1 MGLNQNPTQKEQK
14 MTLSKQ
20 LMVMLSIA
28 IIGTCTIFGISMKKM
43 DQVYDDTNYVTV
55 NSLPSILSLNHATVF
70 ALRLRLVLW
79 EHITQEDKEA
89 NAKSKE
95 GILGSLNDLDKEFKK
110 YEGMIS
116 DEKDKALLTKDLEAF
131 GGFKNLVDEILKLSE
146 SGHKAEA
153 TIAFNKAR
161 PVLKALTSAMDEHM
175 KYNLDLAN
183 KMATNAAE
191 EKQNANLVMI
201 ILSLCIIG
209 STIFI
214 SVLIRN
220 NIMNGVHLV
229 RDSISNFVRHKDLN
243 FRIVY
248 EKKNEIKEMVES
260 FNELIAT
267 LENTIV
273 DAKASSSENASVSH
287 ELSTTSMQIGRNAEQ
302 SSSIV
307 ASTIQEIE
315 TIKSF
320 VQETATLSENMK
332 QSIATAGSRLD
343 NAKNEVISLRGEMD
357 HASHAETAL
366 AQKLE
371 QMSHD
376 AEQVKQILT
385 VISDIADQTN
395 LLALNAAIEAAR
407 AGEHGRGFAVVA
419 DEVRK
424 LAERTQTSLTEIN
437 ATINV
442 IVQSIVDSSEQM
454 GRNAK
459 NIQRLSDVSNGVET
473 TILGTTQV
481 MQESVNAV
489 TTSAENSR
497 KISQD
502 TDKIVDMVSNINTL
516 TSQNARSVEEIAAAA
531 DHLSR
536 LAENLNNKL
545 NQFRS

>member
-1 MGLNQNPTQKEQK
+1 
-14 MTLSKQ
+14 MTISKQ
-20 LMVMLSIA
+20 LMVMLAIA

-43 DQVYDDTNYVTV
+43 DQVYEETNYVTV
-55 NSLPSILSLNHATVF
+55 NSLPSVLSLNHSMLYG
-70 ALRLRLVLW
+70 LRLRLVLW
-79 EHITQEDKEA
+79 EHITQEDKEV

-95 GILGSLNDLDKEFKK
+95 GILGALNDLTKELKH
-110 YEGMIS
+110 YESMVS
-116 DEKDKALLTKDLEAF
+116 DDKDKALLIQDQEALQKF
-131 GGFKNLVDEILKLSE
+131 SILVQDILKLSE
-146 SGHKAEA
+146 TGKKAEA
-153 TIAFNKAR
+153 SVSFNQAR
-161 PVLKALTSAMDEHM
+161 PILKALTSALDAHM
-175 KYNLDLAN
+175 QYNLDFAN
-183 KMATNAAE
+183 KMAKSAADA
-191 EKQNANLVMI
+191 KKNANIVMI
-201 ILSLCIIG
+201 ILSLLIIG

-214 SVLIRN
+214 SILIRN
-220 NIMNGVHLV
+220 NIMQGVHLV
-229 RDSISNFVRHKDLN
+229 RDSIGNFVRTKELN
-243 FRIVY
+243 FRIKY
-248 EKKNEIKEMVES
+248 EKSNEIKEMVDS
-260 FNELIAT
+260 FNSLVET
-267 LENTIV
+267 LESTIV
-273 DAKASSSENASVSH
+273 DAKNSSSENASVSH

-302 SSSIV
+302 SSTIV
-307 ASTIQEIE
+307 ANTIHEIE
-315 TIKSF
+315 AIKIF
-320 VQETATLSENMK
+320 VQETATLSEGMK
-332 QSIATAGSRLD
+332 KSIATAGSRLD
-343 NAKNEVISLRGEMD
+343 SAKNEVVTLRNEVEL
-357 HASHAETAL
+357 ASQAETAL

-424 LAERTQTSLTEIN
+424 LAERTQSSLTEIN

-442 IVQSIVDSSEQM
+442 IVQSIVDSSEEM

-459 NIQRLSDVSNGVET
+459 NIQRLSSVSSGVET

-481 MQESVNAV
+481 MDESVQAV
-489 TTSAENSR
+489 TTSAQNSR

-516 TSQNARSVEEIAAAA
+516 TSENARSVEEIAAAA

-545 NQFRS
+545 NQFQS

>member
-1 MGLNQNPTQKEQK
+1 
-14 MTLSKQ
+14 MTISKQ

-28 IIGTCTIFGISMKKM
+28 IIGTCTIFGISIREM
-43 DQVYDDTNYVTV
+43 DKIYEETNYSNV
-55 NSLPSILSLNHATVF
+55 NSLPSILVFNDITVN

-79 EHITQEDKEA
+79 EHISQDDKEA
-89 NAKSKE
+89 NNKSAE
-95 GILGSLNDLDKEFKK
+95 GIKK
-110 YEGMIS
+110 AIDEIAKGLKDYE
-116 DEKDKALLTKDLEAF
+116 ALLSDTKDRELLNKDLES
-131 GGFKNLVDEILKLSE
+131 FKQYTAVAQEVLKLSG
-146 SGHKAEA
+146 SGHKTEAGNFLNKSRPILKIFTAALDAHMEYNAE
-153 TIAFNKAR
+153 IAKN
-161 PVLKALTSAMDEHM
+161 SA
-175 KYNLDLAN
+175 
-183 KMATNAAE
+183 KMAAE
-191 EKQNANLVMI
+191 DKQNASFVMI
-201 ILSLCIIG
+201 ILSLAIIG

-220 NIMNGVHLV
+220 NIMQGVHLV
-229 RDSISNFVRHKDLN
+229 RDSIGNFVRNKELN
-243 FRIVY
+243 FRIQY
-248 EKKNEIKEMVES
+248 TKQNEIKEMVDS
-260 FNELIAT
+260 FNALVET
-267 LENTIV
+267 LESTIV
-273 DAKASSSENASVSH
+273 DAKTSSSENASVSH

-302 SSSIV
+302 SSAIV
-307 ASTIQEIE
+307 ANTIQEIE
-315 TIKSF
+315 TIKVF

-332 QSIATAGSRLD
+332 QSIATAGNRLD
-343 NAKNEVISLRGEMD
+343 NAKNEVIALRGEMD
-357 HASHAETAL
+357 QASASETAL

-459 NIQRLSDVSNGVET
+459 NIQRLSTVSSGVET

-481 MQESVNAV
+481 MDESVAAV
-489 TTSAENSR
+489 TTSAQNSR

-516 TSQNARSVEEIAAAA
+516 TSENARSVEEIAAAA

>member
-1 MGLNQNPTQKEQK
+1 
-14 MTLSKQ
+14 MTISKQ

-28 IIGTCTIFGISMKKM
+28 IIGTCTIFGISMTKM
-43 DQVYDDTNYVTV
+43 DQVYEETNYVTV
-55 NSLPSILSLNHATVF
+55 NSLPSVLSLNHAMLY
-70 ALRLRLVLW
+70 ALRLRLVMW

-95 GILGSLNDLDKEFKK
+95 GILGALSDLEKELKK
-110 YEGMIS
+110 YETMIS
-116 DEKDKALLTKDLEAF
+116 DDKDKALLAKDVDTLGAF
-131 GGFKNLVDEILKLSE
+131 KKLVDDLLKLSE

-153 TIAFNKAR
+153 TTAFNKAR
-161 PVLKALTSAMDEHM
+161 PVLKSLTSALDEHM
-175 KYNLDLAN
+175 QYNVDLAN
-183 KMATNAAE
+183 KMANHAADA
-191 EKQNANLVMI
+191 KQNANLVMI
-201 ILSLCIIG
+201 ILSLSIIG

-220 NIMNGVHLV
+220 NIMQGVHLV
-229 RDSISNFVRHKDLN
+229 RDSIGNFVRTKELN
-243 FRIVY
+243 FRITY
-248 EKKNEIKEMVES
+248 EKHNEIKEMVDS
-260 FNELIAT
+260 FNALVET
-267 LENTIV
+267 LEHTIV

-302 SSSIV
+302 SSAIV
-307 ASTIQEIE
+307 ESTIEEIQ
-315 TIKSF
+315 TIKTF
-320 VQETATLSENMK
+320 VQETATLSETMK
-332 QSIATAGSRLD
+332 QSIATAGNRLD
-343 NAKNEVISLRGEMD
+343 NAKNEVITLRNEVES
-357 HASHAETAL
+357 ASQAETAL

-459 NIQRLSDVSNGVET
+459 NIQRLSDVSSGVET

-481 MQESVNAV
+481 MQESVTAV
-489 TTSAENSR
+489 TTSAQNSR

-502 TDKIVDMVSNINTL
+502 TDKIVDMVTNINTL

>member
-1 MGLNQNPTQKEQK
+1 
-14 MTLSKQ
+14 MTISKQ
-20 LMVMLSIA
+20 LMVMLAIA

-43 DQVYDDTNYVTV
+43 DQVYDQTNYSNV
-55 NSLPSILSLNHATVF
+55 NSLPSILALNDITVN

-79 EHITQEDKEA
+79 EHISQDDKTA
-89 NAKSKE
+89 NAQSAD
-95 GILGSLNDLDKEFKK
+95 GIRKGIEEINKGLKK
-110 YEGMIS
+110 YETLIS
-116 DEKDKALLTKDLEAF
+116 DAKDKEMFNKDAES
-131 GGFKNLVDEILKLSE
+131 FKQYTAIANEVLKLSE
-146 SGHKAEA
+146 SGQKKEA
-153 TIAFNKAR
+153 GDFLNKSRPTLKVFTSSLDAHMDYNDEIANN
-161 PVLKALTSAMDEHM
+161 SAKE
-175 KYNLDLAN
+175 
-183 KMATNAAE
+183 AAV
-191 EKQNANLVMI
+191 EKRNANIVMI
-201 ILSLCIIG
+201 VLALAVIG

-214 SVLIRN
+214 SILIRN

-229 RDSISNFVRHKDLN
+229 RDGISNFVRNKQLN
-243 FRIVY
+243 FRISY
-248 EKKNEIKEMVES
+248 SKENEIKEMVDS
-260 FNELIAT
+260 FNELIVT

-273 DAKASSSENASVSH
+273 DAKASSNENASVSH

-307 ASTIQEIE
+307 ANTIQEIE
-315 TIKSF
+315 TIKVF
-320 VQETATLSENMK
+320 VQETAALSDSMK
-332 QSIATAGSRLD
+332 QSIAIAGNKLD
-343 NAKNEVISLRGEMD
+343 SAKNEVITLRNEVES
-357 HASHAETAL
+357 ASQAETAL
-366 AQKLE
+366 AHKLE

-481 MQESVNAV
+481 MQESVSAV